1 MSFNSLP
8 FFLFFVVFFLLYWR
22 IFYKHLF
29 LRNLLLL
36 TASYFF
42 YAWWD
47 WRFLFLLI
55 GNTALNYFLGLRI
68 GGTENERH
76 RSLWLGLG
84 LAAGLGGLFFFK
96 YYNFFASSFN
106 RAAGSLG
113 FKLDMQVIQVIL
125 PLGISFYTFRTISYL
140 LDVKRNKIEPVTD
153 WLAFF
158 CYVAFFPCLTA
169 GPIDRAGTLVP
180 QLKTL
185 KTFDYDQA
193 VDGMR
198 QILWG
203 LFKKLVIA
211 DNCALFTNGIFDQYK
226 TLPGSTLLFGAVL
239 FPIQLYADFSGYS
252 DMAIGLASLL
262 GFNVTRNFNY
272 PFFAQNIVHY
282 WRRWHISLTSW
293 LTDYVF
299 TPLSIQLRDWGKS
312 GTIVAVI
319 VTFTAIGI
327 WHGANWTYVL
337 YGFLNG
343 CFFIPAILSGT
354 MNKREKSR
362 EGKSSFSSRAFIN
375 RIGTFALVALSLVIF
390 RADDLKQAFSYYG
403 RLFSRTLV
411 TRPVLTERPYA
422 LVPLIFIALMLS
434 AEWWQRDKR
443 HALQL
448 DFIKNFSLR
457 ALIYFGLIGI
467 ILVFSATANK
477 DFIYFKF

>member
-1 MSFNSLP
+1 MPFNSLP
-8 FFLFFVVFFLLYWR
+8 FILFFVSFFLLYWR
-22 IFYKHLF
+22 VFAGNLTG
-29 LRNLLLL
+29 RNFFIL
-36 TASYFF
+36 AGSYFF

-47 WRFLFLLI
+47 WRFLLLLVA
-55 GNTALNYFLGLRI
+55 NTALNYFLGL
-68 GGTENERH
+68 GLGKTEKEGH
-76 RSLWLGLG
+76 RSFLLGLG
-84 LAAGLGGLFFFK
+84 LLGGLGSLFFFK
-96 YYNFFASSFN
+96 YYNFFASSLN
-106 RAAGSLG
+106 SAAASLG
-113 FKLDMQVIQVIL
+113 LRLDMHVVRVIL

-140 LDVKRNKIEPVTD
+140 LDIKRNKIEPVRD

-180 QLKTL
+180 QLQTK
-185 KTFDYDQA
+185 KVFDYDQA
-193 VDGMR
+193 ADGMR

-226 TLPGSTLLFGAVL
+226 SLPGSSLLFGTLL

-252 DMAIGLASLL
+252 DIAIGIASLL
-262 GFNVTRNFNY
+262 GFNVTRNFAY
-272 PFFAQNIVHY
+272 PFFAQNIVQY
-282 WRRWHISLTSW
+282 WRRWHMSLTSW

-299 TPLSIQLRDWGKS
+299 TPLSIQLRDRGKL
-312 GTIVAVI
+312 GVIMAVTL
-319 VTFTAIGI
+319 TFTTIGI

-343 CFFIPAILSGT
+343 CFYIPAILRGT
-354 MNKREKSR
+354 MNKREKAA

-390 RADDLKQAFSYYG
+390 RADNVKQAFSYYG
-403 RLFSRTLV
+403 RMFSRTLV

-448 DFIKNFSLR
+448 DFIKNFPLR

-467 ILVFSATANK
+467 VLVFSATANK

>member
-22 IFYKHLF
+22 IFYKQLF

-47 WRFLFLLI
+47 WRFLLLLI

-84 LAAGLGGLFFFK
+84 LAAGLGSLFFFK

-113 FKLDMQVIQVIL
+113 FKPDMHVIQVIL

-169 GPIDRAGTLVP
+169 GPIDRAGTLIP

-354 MNKREKSR
+354 MNKREKPA
-362 EGKSSFSSRAFIN
+362 EGGSSWSVRAFLN
-375 RIGTFALVALSLVIF
+375 RIATFTLVTFSLIIF
-390 RADDLKQAFSYYG
+390 RANDLSQAFGYY
-403 RLFSRTLV
+403 RRMFSGGILS
-411 TRPVLTERPYA
+411 RPTLTERPYA
-422 LVPLIFIALMLS
+422 LAPLIFIGLMLS

-443 HALQL
+443 HALQI
-448 DFIKNFSLR
+448 DFINGFSLR
-457 ALIYFGLIGI
+457 ALIYCSLIGI
-467 ILVFSATANK
+467 ILVFSATTNK